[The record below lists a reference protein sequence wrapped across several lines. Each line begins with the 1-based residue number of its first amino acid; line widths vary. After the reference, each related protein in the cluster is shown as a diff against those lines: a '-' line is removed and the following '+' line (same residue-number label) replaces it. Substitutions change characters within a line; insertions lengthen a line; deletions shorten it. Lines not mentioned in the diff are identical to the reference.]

1 MLRRDAGIEPMEA
14 TETYRVGAADAA
26 DTEILGLDVGD
37 PVFATLRITTDRV
50 GPFEM
55 TFSIMRGDCYETS
68 STLHSS

>member
-1 MLRRDAGIEPMEA
+1 M
-14 TETYRVGAADAA
+14 GAADAA